1 MANNDQL
8 VEIQSEHCFRPN
20 ESFNSYDEFLAKLEQ
35 HSSKDL
41 VYYWRRDSRTIEG
54 AALKTARPIASAL
67 RYYSV
72 RYSCIFGGQ
81 KFERKSNGAKKLRQ
95 SIRND
100 CPAYI
105 ALRASK
111 CGQKL
116 IVMSVSNIHNHDI
129 NEEATKNLAHTKK
142 LSSDMKQEVN
152 LLLLH
157 NVDKKL
163 VREYVRLKDGKE
175 LTTKDLCNLVASLRK
190 NIQLIDSNS
199 DSSKTAELT
208 SQLIKYISQHR
219 GSIPIKALERANE
232 ITATL
237 DVPEPESVASEMVE
251 ERLMDEFDEGN
262 SQSGEEV
269 AEEIHAADGN
279 HEYVIEILGDFPREE
294 EVPLPPSP
302 AKSTATHLERR
313 TRTRWK
319 APSCFACG
327 SNNRLVRAQL
337 EVLRA
342 RRNKLR
348 EETELLRLQK
358 RKLQL
363 EIKALNKNSL

>member
-1 MANNDQL
+1 
-8 VEIQSEHCFRPN
+8 
-20 ESFNSYDEFLAKLEQ
+20 
-35 HSSKDL
+35 
-41 VYYWRRDSRTIEG
+41 
-54 AALKTARPIASAL
+54 
-67 RYYSV
+67 
-72 RYSCIFGGQ
+72 
-81 KFERKSNGAKKLRQ
+81 
-95 SIRND
+95 
-100 CPAYI
+100 
-105 ALRASK
+105 
-111 CGQKL
+111 
-116 IVMSVSNIHNHDI
+116 MSVSNIHNHDI

-142 LSSDMKQEVN
+142 LSFDMKQEVN

-163 VREYVRLKDGKE
+163 IREYVRLKDGKE

-219 GSIPIKALERANE
+219 GSIPIKSLERANE

-279 HEYVIEILGDFPREE
+279 HEYVIEILGDFPHEE

-302 AKSTATHLERR
+302 AKYTPTHLERR
-313 TRTRWK
+313 NRTRWK

-342 RRNKLR
+342 RRDKLK

-358 RKLQL
+358 RKLLL
-363 EIKALNKNSL
+363 EIKALSKKS

>member
-1 MANNDQL
+1 MAHNDL
-8 VEIQSEHCFRPN
+8 LIEIQSEYCFRPQ
-20 ESFNSYDEFLAKLEQ
+20 ECFNSYEEFLAKMEQ

-54 AALKTARPIASAL
+54 AALKTSRPIAPAL

-81 KFERKSNGAKKLRQ
+81 KFEPKSSGAKKLRQ

-111 CGQKL
+111 CGQQL
-116 IVMSVSNIHNHDI
+116 VVISVSNIHNHDI
-129 NEEATKNLAHTKK
+129 SVENTRNLAHTKK

-152 LLLLH
+152 VLLMH

-163 VREYVRLKDGKE
+163 IREYVRLKDGKE
-175 LTTKDLCNLVASLRK
+175 LTTKDLCNIVASLRK
-190 NIQLIDSNS
+190 NVLPVDSS
-199 DSSKTAELT
+199 SQSSKTAELT
-208 SQLIKYISQHR
+208 FKLINYISHHE
-219 GSIPIKALERANE
+219 GSIPIKALESANE
-232 ITATL
+232 IVGL
-237 DVPEPESVASEMVE
+237 DVPEAAESVFSEMVE
-251 ERLMDEFDEGN
+251 ERLLEDFDEDDSQHCGGN
-262 SQSGEEV
+262 L
-269 AEEIHAADGN
+269 AESN
-279 HEYVIEILGDFPREE
+279 HEYVIQIVDDVPREE
-294 EVPLPPSP
+294 EIPSVT
-302 AKSTATHLERR
+302 KSQSRIQERR

-342 RRNKLR
+342 RRDKLR
-348 EETELLRLQK
+348 EQTALLRLKK

-363 EIKALNKNSL
+363 EIEVLNRTCT